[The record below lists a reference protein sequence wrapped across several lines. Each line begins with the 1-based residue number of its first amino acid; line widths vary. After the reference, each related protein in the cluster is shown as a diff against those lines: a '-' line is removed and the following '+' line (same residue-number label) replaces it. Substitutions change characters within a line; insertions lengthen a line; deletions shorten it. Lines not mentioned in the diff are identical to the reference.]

1 MIDIHEDLRTWLLR
15 DDVTDVNRLEMTTYS
30 FPDHFPVAIDHGDA
44 VGSTD
49 REDQADIFE
58 LAAPA

>member
-1 MIDIHEDLRTWLLR
+1 MIDIRKDLRSRALG
-15 DDVTDVNRLEMTTYS
+15 DDAADVNGLEMTPCL

-58 LAAPA
+58 LVAPA